1 MAKKIPIIIIFI
13 LSLYILLSSGCNV
26 DVLGGGGTDVPGG
39 GDPNEEY
46 YSVTVSWDK
55 NVESLV
61 NSPGGGYKVYYSENP
76 GFSIDD
82 PDVSDKDV
90 PLDTGGFAP
99 TSTTLLLT
107 AGTWYIKIV
116 AYFSLNEGAS
126 SLPSGQR
133 SVTLP

>member
-1 MAKKIPIIIIFI
+1 MSRLKVAVAIAITAVLFI
-13 LSLYILLSSGCNV
+13 YVACSNTGDSDGTAPPV
-26 DVLGGGGTDVPGG
+26 GGGSQ
-39 GDPNEEY
+39 EEY
-46 YSVTVSWDK
+46 YDVTVSWDK

-61 NSPGGGYKVYYSENP
+61 NSLGGGYKVYYSENS

-82 PDVSDKDV
+82 SDISVKDV
-90 PLDTGGFAP
+90 PLASGDFAP
-99 TSTTLLLT
+99 TSTTLSLT

-126 SLPSGQR
+126 SLPAEQK